1 MTKFRIEDVF
11 EIRSIQNIVITGRV
25 EEGSI
30 KVGDF
35 IILPDNNY
43 LRVDKI
49 ETFRTTFNNQSRSG
63 YNIGIIL
70 GRGNCDPSKEYLTS
84 FLKESLQIMDLSELR
99 EIKLKKLDI

>member
-1 MTKFRIEDVF
+1 MSKFRIEDVF
-11 EIRSIQNIVITGRV
+11 EIRDENIVITGRV

-49 ETFRTTFNNQSRSG
+49 ETFRTSFNNIG
-63 YNIGIIL
+63 YNTGVIIS
-70 GRGNCDPSKEYLTS
+70 RGDCDPTKEYLTS
-84 FLKESLQIMDLSELR
+84 FLKESVRIVDLSELR